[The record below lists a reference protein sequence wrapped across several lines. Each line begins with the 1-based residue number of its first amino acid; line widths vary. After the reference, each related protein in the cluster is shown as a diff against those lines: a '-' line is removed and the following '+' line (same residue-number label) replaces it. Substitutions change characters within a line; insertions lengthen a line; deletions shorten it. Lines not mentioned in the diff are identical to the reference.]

1 MTTNELYAQMGV
13 SQRVLDFGAAVLAE
27 IAPQFAH
34 IDAVAEHNQA
44 KVIQAM
50 QENRLAAM
58 HFNPSTGY
66 GYDDDGRDNLERI
79 YARIFGTEAALVRPQ
94 ITCGTHALAL
104 ALAANLLPGDE
115 LLSPVGAPYDT
126 LAGVIGTRPTPGS
139 LAEYGVSYRQVDL
152 LPGGAFDYDGIRA
165 AINEK
170 TRVIFAETIG
180 NPKLDVVDIEKL
192 AETAHKHNLPLVM
205 DNTVATAYLV
215 RPIEKGADIVVNS
228 TSKYINAN
236 SDAISGV
243 ITDSGAFRWDKEKY
257 PGMAEYAKFGKFAF
271 TAKLRNGLFRNTGA
285 CLSPQTA
292 FYNLLGMETLGLRME
307 RACDNAKKLA
317 EFLNTYPDVTVNY
330 PGLSDSLWH
339 AQAEKVL
346 QNGYGAILTIR
357 VGSKERAFDLINTLT
372 IPKIVSNIGDT
383 KTLIIHPEST
393 LNAHSTQKEKEEAG
407 VFDDLIRIS
416 VGIEDVEDLIEDF
429 KHALK

>member
-1 MTTNELYAQMGV
+1 MGKALKDRKLKFETLQLHVGQEEADPVTGARAVPIYQTSSYVFNNSEHAAARFGLTDAGNIYGRLTNPTEDVFEQRIAALEGGV
-13 SQRVLDFGAAVLAE
+13 AALAVASGAAAIAYTLQNLAHAGE
-27 IAPQFAH
+27 HIVAANNIYGGTYNLLAH
-34 IDAVAEHNQA
+34 TFPEYGITTTFVDPFNYDEVEQA
-44 KVIQAM
+44 I
-50 QENRLAAM
+50 QENTRAI
-58 HFNPSTGY
+58 HI
-66 GYDDDGRDNLERI
+66 E
-79 YARIFGTEAALVRPQ
+79 
-94 ITCGTHALAL
+94 
-104 ALAANLLPGDE
+104 
-115 LLSPVGAPYDT
+115 T
-126 LAGVIGTRPTPGS
+126 L
-139 LAEYGVSYRQVDL
+139 
-152 LPGGAFDYDGIRA
+152 
-165 AINEK
+165 
-170 TRVIFAETIG
+170 G
-180 NPKLDVVDIEKL
+180 NPNSDVVDIEKL

>member
-1 MTTNELYAQMGV
+1 MRFNTALLHQVEKGDKETGATLTPIYHSSAFYQSSAEQHEKLFHNKANGFSYTRINNPTILAFENEMTALEGGIASVACASGMAAITNALLNVVRAGEEILASTSLYGGSIDV
-13 SQRVLDFGAAVLAE
+13 FHDFEAFGIKTVFVDIHDEQAVE
-27 IAPQFAH
+27 
-34 IDAVAEHNQA
+34 
-44 KVIQAM
+44 
-50 QENRLAAM
+50 
-58 HFNPSTGY
+58 T
-66 GYDDDGRDNLERI
+66 
-79 YARIFGTEAALVRPQ
+79 
-94 ITCGTHALAL
+94 
-104 ALAANLLPGDE
+104 
-115 LLSPVGAPYDT
+115 
-126 LAGVIGTRPTPGS
+126 
-139 LAEYGVSYRQVDL
+139 
-152 LPGGAFDYDGIRA
+152 

-407 VFDDLIRIS
+407 GFDEFFRIS

>member
-1 MTTNELYAQMGV
+1 MRFNTALLHQVEKGDKETGATLTPIYHSSAFYQSSAEQHEKLFHNKANGFSYTRINNPTILAFENEMTALEG
-13 SQRVLDFGAAVLAE
+13 G
-27 IAPQFAH
+27 IAS
-34 IDAVAEHNQA
+34 VACA
-44 KVIQAM
+44 SGM
-50 QENRLAAM
+50 
-58 HFNPSTGY
+58 
-66 GYDDDGRDNLERI
+66 
-79 YARIFGTEAALVRPQ
+79 
-94 ITCGTHALAL
+94 
-104 ALAANLLPGDE
+104 
-115 LLSPVGAPYDT
+115 
-126 LAGVIGTRPTPGS
+126 
-139 LAEYGVSYRQVDL
+139 
-152 LPGGAFDYDGIRA
+152 A
-165 AINEK
+165 AITNALLNVVRAGEEILASTSLYGGSIDVFHDFEAFGIK
-170 TRVIFAETIG
+170 TVF
-180 NPKLDVVDIEKL
+180 VDIEKL